1 MNQHLNVYSAIYNN
15 KRETIKVFF
24 ESSDIGDFNYQNTI
38 FNPYQN
44 LIWVID
50 EQNNKM
56 LVRRADLV
64 GIRFEIGGCEETTE
78 LINRVR
84 NNNNTI

>member
-1 MNQHLNVYSAIYNN
+1 MNQHMNVYSAIYNN

-24 ESSDIGDFNYQNTI
+24 ESADIGDFN
-38 FNPYQN
+38 YQN

-56 LVRRADLV
+56 LVRRADLI
-64 GIRFEIGGCEETTE
+64 GIRFEIGGCEETTQ
-78 LINRVR
+78 LIDRVR

>member
-1 MNQHLNVYSAIYNN
+1 MNKHLNVYSAVYNN

-24 ESSDIGDFNYQNTI
+24 ESAEIGDFNYL
-38 FNPYQN
+38 N

-56 LVRRADLV
+56 LVRRADLI
-64 GIRFEIGGCEETTE
+64 GIRFEIGGCEETTA
-78 LINRVR
+78 LIDRVR

>member
-1 MNQHLNVYSAIYNN
+1 MNVYSAVY
-15 KRETIKVFF
+15 
-24 ESSDIGDFNYQNTI
+24 
-38 FNPYQN
+38 
-44 LIWVID
+44 
-50 EQNNKM
+50 NNKM

-84 NNNNTI
+84 NNNNNTI